1 MPEENINELAARVRQ
16 LEESLIRREEE
27 LRRSQKLASVG
38 LLLSGVAHE
47 LNSPLMSVLGHAQ
60 ILLAD
65 TPAGSQLHTDLAVIE
80 MESKR
85 CQRII
90 KNLLAYT
97 RKQEQKPV
105 WTDLNKLVLEILELK
120 AFDFRRSQLAVIQDL
135 SRGPLPVFA
144 VPGQIQQVL
153 LNLLNN
159 AEQAMQPK
167 GNIRVQ
173 TRREQNDVVL
183 SVADSGPGIPPEV
196 RARIFEPFFTTKE
209 AGKGTGLG
217 LSICAEIAERH
228 GGRLSVESEPGRGAC
243 FHLRIPVPEVESAE
257 SPAGPSRGLVLV
269 VDDEENLL
277 ALTRRA
283 LQQAGWTVEGYRDP
297 AQALEALRRKRFDVV
312 LSDFIMNGLNGDAF
326 YRLAIEARPEL
337 ARRFILCTGGDI
349 EEARAVLDED
359 GVPVLQKP
367 LAIDE
372 FDAAV
377 SRLRSAEGAGAGA

>member
-159 AEQAMQPK
+159 ALDAAGQGGKLVIATARDGGSLQV
-167 GNIRVQ
+167 RV
-173 TRREQNDVVL
+173 T
-183 SVADSGPGIPPEV
+183 DSGPGVPPGVGERV
-196 RARIFEPFFTTKE
+196 FDPFFTTK
-209 AGKGTGLG
+209 APGQGTGLG
-217 LSICAEIAERH
+217 LSISHSIMEKM
-228 GGRLSVESEPGRGAC
+228 GGALT
-243 FHLRIPVPEVESAE
+243 FE
-257 SPAGPSRGLVLV
+257 SPPGKGATFIASLPIVGL
-269 VDDEENLL
+269 E
-277 ALTRRA
+277 
-283 LQQAGWTVEGYRDP
+283 
-297 AQALEALRRKRFDVV
+297 
-312 LSDFIMNGLNGDAF
+312 
-326 YRLAIEARPEL
+326 
-337 ARRFILCTGGDI
+337 TG
-349 EEARAVLDED
+349 
-359 GVPVLQKP
+359 
-367 LAIDE
+367 
-372 FDAAV
+372 
-377 SRLRSAEGAGAGA
+377 